1 MKNENH
7 RVTAS
12 EIARSKAEKANA
24 AFQAQVKA
32 EEERL
37 NRRIVLNELAA
48 GIPTKQLHEYQL
60 AKKPLKRKWKWNTR
74 SDKFGCPKCLRM
86 DGALLTDKD
95 IEKIQPP
102 LHGKDEE
109 HETACRCFLT
119 EIK

>member
-1 MKNENH
+1 MTKENH
-7 RVTAS
+7 QITAF
-12 EIARSKAEKANA
+12 AFAKTKAEKAQA
-24 AFQAQVKA
+24 AFQAQIKQ
-32 EEERL
+32 EEEYRH
-37 NRRIVLNELAA
+37 RRIVLEEMAV

-95 IEKIQPP
+95 IEKIRPP